1 MIAVAPGYQ
10 PADRGQRGLVIQALA
25 ADGYRAIF
33 SRGEL
38 FNRDTTEQ
46 VLVAQCQVGQ
56 ALGKAEGR
64 LALRALGDLKPG
76 PRHVRKLCAI
86 IVNKLEAALK

>member
-1 MIAVAPGYQ
+1 MTTDGDRAV
-10 PADRGQRGLVIQALA
+10 V
-25 ADGYRAIF
+25 
-33 SRGEL
+33 SWGEL
-38 FNRDTTEQ
+38 FSSDTTEQ
-46 VLVAQCQVGQ
+46 VLVAQSQGGQ
-56 ALGKAEGR
+56 ALGKTEGR